1 MNHEADLKAKVH
13 ELFQKAADRLDSDLN
28 RLISSGCGIVDD
40 HAKHGDYL
48 VAKAFLCAFL
58 QDEQDRYTPSLINKT
73 FDDLLNNYEK
83 FI

>member
-1 MNHEADLKAKVH
+1 MDHEEDLKAKVH
-13 ELFQKAADRLDSDLN
+13 ELFAKVAERLDPQLEK
-28 RLISSGCGIVDD
+28 LIQSGCGIVDD

-58 QDEQDRYTPSLINKT
+58 QEEQDRYTPSLINKI
-73 FDDLLNNYEK
+73 FDELLNNHEK